1 MKFEDVFLAQVN
13 NTLNGIFK
21 YYNSTVRRSEL
32 KFIADMFEKEVKKLG
47 LMQKKNLLG
56 SKWQRDFELY

>member
-21 YYNSTVRRSEL
+21 YYNSTVRRNEL

-47 LMQKKNLLG
+47 LMRKKIC
-56 SKWQRDFELY
+56 

>member
-47 LMQKKNLLG
+47 LMQKKFA
-56 SKWQRDFELY
+56 K